1 MSSTLQEFAYRPAHD
16 IWERGPLTYVHDFI
30 FVQVTEF
37 VGFSAQEAIAAVAYA
52 RKQQR
57 EVISEYEAN
66 GLNVSLRE
74 NFEQELSHTKF
85 SVACNSSGQDV
96 ITSRTHVQHSFD
108 GGGKINSKRD
118 LSVPKKITSKSP
130 PVNPS
135 HLKNKAAKKL
145 LKKAKKSSS
154 YGSVAAADNFQQ
166 EKGSGPVRKF
176 VLPSRSVHSS
186 RVIKPNKRFIEA
198 EEVLSD
204 VSVSRSPSVI
214 ELKKP
219 RLILNPLKTPPELP
233 KSDKDV
239 SVTDVS
245 VLEQVMKDGVN
256 CEKTELLFGHNR
268 SPSPHSSSQENSLIV
283 EGKRRWKPS
292 YKVQLKLREL
302 NVFGAGT
309 DRFPSKRTHASSS
322 GSTRSIRS
330 ASDKDLHSGS
340 TDSSECGRLVAPTNS
355 ELKSK
360 SNSHWTGSK
369 LTSGKVILRKARLK
383 LSTQSSPGVDGPF
396 SVNINSGRYTMGMYA
411 KLRDVYSV

>member
-1 MSSTLQEFAYRPAHD
+1 MHD
-16 IWERGPLTYVHDFI
+16 LI

-37 VGFSAQEAIAAVAYA
+37 VGFSAQEARAAVAYA

-85 SVACNSSGQDV
+85 SVACSSSKQDV
-96 ITSRTHVQHSFD
+96 ITSRTNVQHSFD
-108 GGGKINSKRD
+108 GGGKISSKRE
-118 LSVPKKITSKSP
+118 LSVPKKLTSKSP

-154 YGSVAAADNFQQ
+154 YGSVAAVDNFQQ
-166 EKGSGPVRKF
+166 EKGNGAVRKF

-198 EEVLSD
+198 EEVLSE

-219 RLILNPLKTPPELP
+219 RLVLNPLKNPPELP

-256 CEKTELLFGHNR
+256 CEKTELLSGYN
-268 SPSPHSSSQENSLIV
+268 SSDGSNTSLSPHNSSQKNSLIV

-309 DRFPSKRTHASSS
+309 NRVPSKRTHASSS

-330 ASDKDLHSGS
+330 ASDKELHSGS
-340 TDSSECGRLVAPTNS
+340 TDSECGRLVAPTNS
-355 ELKSK
+355 EVKSE

-396 SVNINSGRYTMGMYA
+396 SVNINSGRYAVGMYA
-411 KLRDVYSV
+411 KLRGV

>member
-1 MSSTLQEFAYRPAHD
+1 M
-16 IWERGPLTYVHDFI
+16 
-30 FVQVTEF
+30 QVTEF
-37 VGFSAQEAIAAVAYA
+37 VGFSAQEARAAVVYA
-52 RKQQR
+52 RKQQC

-66 GLNVSLRE
+66 GLDVSLKE
-74 NFEQELSHTKF
+74 NFEQELSHTTF
-85 SVACNSSGQDV
+85 NAACSPSKQDV
-96 ITSRTHVQHSFD
+96 IRSRTRVHHSYD
-108 GGGKINSKRD
+108 GGGGKINSQKE
-118 LSVPKKITSKSP
+118 LSVPKRVTSKIP
-130 PVNPS
+130 QVNPS

-154 YGSVAAADNFQQ
+154 YGSAATVDNFQQ
-166 EKGSGPVRKF
+166 EKGNGAVRKF

-219 RLILNPLKTPPELP
+219 RLILNPLKNPPELP
-233 KSDKDV
+233 IGDKNV
-239 SVTDVS
+239 SLTRVNA
-245 VLEQVMKDGVN
+245 LEQVMKDDVN
-256 CEKTELLFGHNR
+256 CEKTELLSGYSSNDCSNRCLSSHN
-268 SPSPHSSSQENSLIV
+268 SSQENSLIV

-309 DRFPSKRTHASSS
+309 NRFPSKRTYASSS
-322 GSTRSIRS
+322 SSTRSIHS

-340 TDSSECGRLVAPTNS
+340 TNSECGRLVASTNS
-355 ELKSK
+355 EMKSE
-360 SNSHWTGSK
+360 SNSRWTGPK

-383 LSTQSSPGVDGPF
+383 LNTQSSPGVDGPF
-396 SVNINSGRYTMGMYA
+396 SVNLNSGRYA
-411 KLRDVYSV
+411 V